1 MRQILE
7 SMARCAR
14 HISSQNLF
22 TFATNTMHLLN
33 AILLCLSATFFVSIE
48 LCRYNIEQY
57 IIHGI
62 LLYCGVILVEIKI
75 TSKLALFH
83 SKLMHLM
90 MVEE

>member
-33 AILLCLSATFFVSIE
+33 AILLCLNATFFFSIE
-48 LCRYNIEQY
+48 LCRYSIEQY
-57 IIHGI
+57 IIYI
-62 LLYCGVILVEIKI
+62 IIWRAILVEIKI